1 MTDLTTVN
9 GLIIKVEP
17 IGEYDRRIV
26 MLTDSKGKIS
36 AFAKGARR
44 SNSKLVA
51 GTNLFC
57 FGEFGLFYGKNSC
70 TINEVKISN
79 YFSFLRED
87 FVSAYYG
94 MYFAEIADY
103 YCRENLKDK
112 EMLVLLYQSLRAL
125 ESDKFDNRLVKAI
138 FEIKAVCIEG
148 EFGELKSAGEYCED
162 THFVLDFI
170 RKTPSVKLFTFKVSD
185 KVLEELSKV
194 GKETVKR
201 HVDTVLKSAQILDTL
216 E

>member
-26 MLTDSKGKIS
+26 ILTDDKGKIS

-44 SNSKLVA
+44 TNSRLVA

-70 TINEVKISN
+70 SVNEVKISN

-103 YCRENLKDK
+103 YCHENLKDK

-148 EFGELKSAGEYCED
+148 ELGEIRNPGEYRED
-162 THFVLDFI
+162 TRFALDFI
-170 RKTPSVKLFTFKVSD
+170 RKTPSAKLFSFKVSD
-185 KVLEELSKV
+185 KVLEELSKI
-194 GKETVKR
+194 GKETVNR
-201 HVDTVLKSAQILDTL
+201 HVDTLLKSAQILETL
-216 E
+216 I

>member
-1 MTDLTTVN
+1 MTDLTLLK

-17 IGEYDRRIV
+17 IGEYDRRVV
-26 MLTDSKGKIS
+26 MLTDDRGKIS

-57 FGEFGLFYGKNSC
+57 FGEFALFNGRSSYS
-70 TINEVKISN
+70 INDARISN

-112 EMLVLLYQSLRAL
+112 EMLTLMYQSLRAL
-125 ESDKFDNRLVKAI
+125 ESDKFDNRLVKAC
-138 FEIKAVCIEG
+138 FEIKSIALQG
-148 EFGELKSAGEYCED
+148 EFPG
-162 THFVLDFI
+162 
-170 RKTPSVKLFTFKVSD
+170 VKENK
-185 KVLEELSKV
+185 KYE
-194 GKETVKR
+194 
-201 HVDTVLKSAQILDTL
+201 QDTL
-216 E
+216 AALDYILKTSAAKLYSFNVAESIMLELVSIASDAVKHSIDIPLNTAEILKTLI